1 MVAEGVLS
9 VGVKEF
15 NVGRAFAHC
24 TKLTKSN
31 YDVWLTG
38 LISTLVGITGI
49 SSLRDVRKFF
59 EYFEDSRR
67 AGQEEA
73 KIEANLK
80 QLLDQVLKLEAN
92 KEDDDGD
99 PDAEDKTGP
108 PRTRARSQAGHA
120 IARTNRASKIPGRSL
135 RTHTNKRARRIKVTS
150 ATWQMTPRFSR
161 ERSR

>member
-1 MVAEGVLS
+1 MKGSKLLLLLLFIMAAEGVLS

-24 TKLTKSN
+24 TKLSKSN

-67 AGQEEA
+67 AGQQDA
-73 KIEANLK
+73 KIEENLK

-99 PDAEDKTGP
+99 TDAEDKTDEKEVYK
-108 PRTRARSQAGHA
+108 RACNLMFTIIQST
-120 IARTNRASKIPGRSL
+120 IARNI
-135 RTHTNKRARRIKVTS
+135 NC
-150 ATWQMTPRFSR
+150 PRQQQCPNTEAMGLFL
-161 ERSR
+161 